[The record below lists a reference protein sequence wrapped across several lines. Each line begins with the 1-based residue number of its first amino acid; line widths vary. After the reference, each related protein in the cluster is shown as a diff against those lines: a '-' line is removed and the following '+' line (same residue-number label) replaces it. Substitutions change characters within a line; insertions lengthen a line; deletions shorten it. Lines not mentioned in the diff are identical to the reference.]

1 MPMRVY
7 ETMIIL
13 DPELEDSGVR
23 DEVERV
29 KVLLEE
35 HGGRV
40 RDVDF
45 WGKRELAYEIRHK
58 KEGHYVVLTAD
69 AEPVAIDEMSRVLKL
84 NDKVFRH
91 KALRLPVSVAQPL
104 P

>member
-58 KEGHYVVLTAD
+58 REGHYVVFTAD
-69 AEPVAIDEMSRVLKL
+69 AEPGAIDEMSRVLKL

-91 KALRLPVSVAQPL
+91 KALRLPDSVAQPQS
-104 P
+104 

>member
-1 MPMRVY
+1 MRVY

-13 DPELEDSGVR
+13 DPDLEDSGVR

-29 KVLLEE
+29 KALLEE
-35 HGGRV
+35 NGGRV

-58 KEGHYVVLTAD
+58 TEGHYVVITAD
-69 AEPVAIDEMSRVLKL
+69 AEPAAIDEMSRVLKL
-84 NDKVFRH
+84 NDSVFRH
-91 KALRLPVSVAQPL
+91 KALRLPDSVAQPL
-104 P
+104 S